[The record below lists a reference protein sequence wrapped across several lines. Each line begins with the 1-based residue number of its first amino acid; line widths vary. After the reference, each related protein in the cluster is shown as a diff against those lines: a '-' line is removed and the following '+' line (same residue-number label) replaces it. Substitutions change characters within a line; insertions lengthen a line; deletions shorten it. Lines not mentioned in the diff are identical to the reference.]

1 MNHHYRIRL
10 WLAAMLL
17 LSSALTVSA
26 QAAKKGLLWK
36 ISGRNIRQATYLYG
50 TLHLFDTSQYLLPAP
65 VFARLKLVHQ
75 VYFELDFGKINT
87 AEMMH
92 SLWITDSTKFLNKA
106 LDTGS
111 LRKLKNLVSAS
122 PVLKALGPK
131 IFQLKPF
138 YVAAFLMA
146 GEHSIS
152 LDLELYKAALA
163 RDIPV
168 GGIETMAEQL
178 NAIDA
183 IPVSAQAKM
192 LIDMLKTYRSSTDL
206 ITEMTGIYVK
216 QDLESLLEDLNKEMP
231 MDASF
236 NTVLVNN
243 RNLVMAGRIEKLA
256 GQRSMLIAV
265 GAGHL
270 GGKKG
275 LIDLLRAKGYTLTPV
290 YFQFRKHLL

>member
-1 MNHHYRIRL
+1 
-10 WLAAMLL
+10 MLL

-138 YVAAFLMA
+138 YVAAFLMS

-178 NAIDA
+178 TAIDA

-192 LIDMLKTYRSSTDL
+192 LTDMLKTYRSSTDL